1 LFRVEIA
8 GEKYVFYIP
17 HPLIAV
23 RTIWF
28 LFWYRTIWFLF

>member
-23 RTIWF
+23 RTIW
-28 LFWYRTIWFLF
+28 LIVVGAIWFLFC